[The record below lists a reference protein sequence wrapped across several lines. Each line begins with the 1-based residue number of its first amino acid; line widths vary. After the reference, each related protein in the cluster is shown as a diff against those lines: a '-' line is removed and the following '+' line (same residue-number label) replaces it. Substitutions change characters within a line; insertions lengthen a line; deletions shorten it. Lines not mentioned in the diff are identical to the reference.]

1 MGTIRRTHSPA
12 FKKQVVLEMLKEVKT
27 RSEIASQFG
36 IHPAL
41 ADKWKSVALTNL
53 EHLFTEKYDQD
64 RIRDKTLIDE
74 LYRQLGQLKYELGW
88 FKKKDGY
95 CRIGKRLRSL
105 TIRKTDYQ

>member
-1 MGTIRRTHSPA
+1 MGTVRRTHTPA
-12 FKKQVVLEMLKEVKT
+12 FKKQVVLELLKEEKT

-41 ADKWKSVALTNL
+41 GDKWKTVALAGL
-53 EHLFTEKYDQD
+53 EKVFTGHEDQE

-88 FKKKDGY
+88 LKKKMGL
-95 CRIGKRLRSL
+95 IE
-105 TIRKTDYQ
+105 